1 MGKIN
6 ETLDLFKTRS
16 ITTYFLKIDFWLVHL
31 GTSVRIYRAI
41 ILSNNLL
48 DTILQS
54 IRKTYNKQK
63 IIITYL
69 HL

>member
-16 ITTYFLKIDFWLVHL
+16 ITIYFLKIDFWLVHL
-31 GTSVRIYRAI
+31 STSVRIYRAI